1 MVVALVQKTYPVSY
15 SKRGNIVAILNIQN
29 TYRLTFYL
37 SVLLTISIQQ
47 NMFYADLISN
57 YFISIQLNN
66 FNFNSLGVNPTKWSN
81 KVKQFAGCGRVCL
94 TIL

>member
-29 TYRLTFYL
+29 IYRLTFYL

-57 YFISIQLNN
+57 YFNSIQLNN